1 MVALRKM
8 LQGSGRG
15 ATDLTNKEILKSLK
29 VTILDKA
36 LIMRSSSAEVR
47 SQIVSCTGRAVTNW
61 SENKTNLFF
70 LFILHGISVLRHW

>member
-8 LQGSGRG
+8 LQGAGRA

-29 VTILDKA
+29 LTILDKA

-47 SQIVSCTGRAVTNW
+47 S
-61 SENKTNLFF
+61 
-70 LFILHGISVLRHW
+70 